1 MTNQFTDAELEAY
14 LDETLDSELAAEVE
28 KGLQEDKELLERLA
42 QINGRRDAGVHTL
55 GEIWRR
61 NQIGVP
67 TAEMM
72 GNYLLGVTS
81 PEESDYIQFRMDHLK
96 CPFTVALFNDLQA
109 RQNESQ
115 EQSQSRREKF
125 YRSSANL
132 LKQSDTDDES

>member
-1 MTNQFTDAELEAY
+1 MTYQFTDAELEAY
-14 LDETLDSELAAEVE
+14 LDETLDSELAADLE
-28 KGLQEDKELLERLA
+28 KGLQEDKELLNRLA

-81 PEESDYIQFRMDHLK
+81 AEESDYIQFRMDHLK
-96 CPFTVALFNDLQA
+96 CPFTLALFNDLQA
-109 RQNESQ
+109 RQNESE
-115 EQSQSRREKF
+115 EQSQTRRQKF
-125 YRSSANL
+125 YQSSANL
-132 LKQSDTDDES
+132 LKQSDIEDES